1 MDTLLR
7 IWPRPEDRLPS
18 GRRLETI
25 TAQTVKLAAVE
36 CHPRRHIHVTVDGFV
51 RDPRHR
57 NAPAAATA
65 RSAVSTNRH
74 QVWHRPSPPTPHSR
88 PACSLSDAAPAR
100 TQPYRQPAP
109 VCGAATIADDVPRH
123 RRLES
128 TTLDVGLHHASAS
141 HRCDRTAEGPLPP
154 ALGRLRRVCDYR
166 QRSWFSAYRRQS
178 GFTQVQGSTGERP
191 ELEFIL

>member
-1 MDTLLR
+1 MSATGTAHRRASMPRQPLAMPGYLPSIGFDGTLL
-7 IWPRPEDRLPS
+7 D
-18 GRRLETI
+18 GH
-25 TAQTVKLAAVE
+25 AVADLAAAGGPLAQRTPFRNDHRSDGE
-36 CHPRRHIHVTVDGFV
+36 TCCRRVPSATAVHVTVDGFV

-57 NAPAAATA
+57 NAPAAATG

-123 RRLES
+123 RRRES
-128 TTLDVGLHHASAS
+128 TTLDVGLHHGSPS
-141 HRCDRTAEGPLPP
+141 H
-154 ALGRLRRVCDYR
+154 
-166 QRSWFSAYRRQS
+166 
-178 GFTQVQGSTGERP
+178 QV
-191 ELEFIL
+191 